1 MRRTRQ
7 IIIIIIIIIIARPTR
22 KNSVQARSQSPLAP
36 EDALKRTYQSVLILK
51 DAMLTYPGCVNFK
64 DEDRTGFSAL
74 DYAIDIGAASEEIM
88 LLQSLIRRKEP
99 RVGRPSPAVAVAT
112 SSAGAVASAVASA
125 ARGSVAQRPI
135 KIWM

>member
-1 MRRTRQ
+1 MRRTR
-7 IIIIIIIIIIARPTR
+7 IIIIIIIIARPTR
-22 KNSVQARSQSPLAP
+22 KNAVQARSQSPLAP

-112 SSAGAVASAVASA
+112 SSAGAVASAVAST
-125 ARGSVAQRPI
+125 ARGSVA
-135 KIWM
+135 